1 MKAVTAFGSVLC
13 ELQTTDQ
20 NLPWFWAAAICTNRL
35 LKKKKHNLG
44 EYQLQTEQKEYNRAN
59 TDLNHSKSLQKT
71 PQCKSITK
79 RVCRNNTS
87 STYLNY
93 SLSLY
98 LNTSELLKEAVEH
111 YPADTHLNHPN
122 YLHYTSQCI

>member
-1 MKAVTAFGSVLC
+1 MPVTAFCSVVC
-13 ELQTTDQ
+13 ELQTTDEK
-20 NLPWFWAAAICTNRL
+20 LAWFWAAAICKKKL
-35 LKKKKHNLG
+35 FKKKKHNLG
-44 EYQLQTEQKEYNRAN
+44 EYQLLTEQKEYNRAN

-93 SLSLY
+93 SMSLY
-98 LNTSELLKEAVEH
+98 LNTSELLKEAVEI
-111 YPADTHLNHPN
+111 THPIH
-122 YLHYTSQCI
+122 I